1 MSGRVAGLIETAPIT
16 DEHGDLRADL
26 RETFARQTA
35 LGRAGIPEEVGKA
48 AVFLASDLASYVT
61 DESLVVDGGFVST
74 NL

>member
-1 MSGRVAGLIETAPIT
+1 VAGLIETAPIT

-26 RETFARQTA
+26 RIRKTFARQTG

-61 DESLVVDGGFVST
+61 GESLVVDDGFVST